1 MDPGMEE
8 AATMDSEQSGSARSK
23 IAMLRGVRQVRQ
35 FSADPVPREVID
47 GILEVARWTGSGMNN
62 QPWEFVLVRNQDT
75 LRAIAEAEG
84 AGSHLAGA
92 NFAVIVVMP
101 GTGGEIQ
108 TYDEGRL
115 AERLLL
121 AAEVQG
127 VGAGIW
133 WFKDGGAAAKRIL
146 GIPEDRKVRTAVS
159 YGYPRQDPAGAAE
172 KRSGGRKPLA
182 ALVHE
187 EHY

>member
-1 MDPGMEE
+1 
-8 AATMDSEQSGSARSK
+8 MDSEKSETTRSK
-23 IAMLRGVRQVRQ
+23 IAMLRGARQIRQ

-47 GILEVARWTGSGMNN
+47 GILEVARWTGSGMNK
-62 QPWEFVLVRNQDT
+62 QPWEFVLVRNGDT

-92 NFAVIVVMP
+92 NFAVLVIMP
-101 GTGGEIQ
+101 GTGQEIE

-133 WFKDGGAAAKRIL
+133 WFKDEGAAAKRIL
-146 GIPEDRKVRTAVS
+146 AIPADRKVRTAVS
-159 YGYPRQDPAGAAE
+159 FGYPRPAAADAPA
-172 KRSGGRKPLA
+172 KRAEGRKPLTE
-182 ALVHE
+182 LVHE

>member
-1 MDPGMEE
+1 
-8 AATMDSEQSGSARSK
+8 MDSEKSETARSK
-23 IAMLRGVRQVRQ
+23 IAMLRGARQMRQ

-47 GILEVARWTGSGMNN
+47 GILEVARWTGSGMNR
-62 QPWEFVLVRNQDT
+62 QPWEFVLVRNGDT

-146 GIPEDRKVRTAVS
+146 GIPEDRQVRTAVS
-159 YGYPRQDPAGAAE
+159 FGYPRQEAAGAPA
-172 KRSGGRKPLA
+172 KRSEGRKPLTT
-182 ALVHE
+182 LVHE